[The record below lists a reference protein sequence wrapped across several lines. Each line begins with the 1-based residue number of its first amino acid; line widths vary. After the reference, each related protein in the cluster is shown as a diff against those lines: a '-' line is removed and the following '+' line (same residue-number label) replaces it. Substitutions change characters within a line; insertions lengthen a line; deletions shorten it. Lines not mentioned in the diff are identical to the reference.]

1 MALCYNSLMN
11 NLIALLF
18 FVFNLHAY
26 ELAKNYE
33 YDKNIIYSNDLFPDI
48 PKKFEILKIPSDSDH
63 YRLNAQ
69 IIAKT
74 FELNGITID
83 ITKARYVNFSKRSP
97 VDFSPLKQQLEA
109 MFKERY
115 PTIDINQTTIS
126 SRGYLSTLPKNAKG
140 IFDERFYQN
149 GTGTFYY
156 FDEQGIRHYL
166 DYSIRAMIGVLHV
179 THKVSRKERL
189 SGLNTILK
197 PVPFTSFKDIPL
209 TSMPE
214 QPARFRSNL
223 KAGQL
228 LTLRNIE
235 TVPLVLKNEK
245 IIVEVQDEGVIVEF
259 GATATQEGSL
269 YDIITILKNDGKRAK
284 AKVIGENRVE
294 LL

>member
-1 MALCYNSLMN
+1 MITKW
-11 NLIALLF
+11 LI
-18 FVFNLHAY
+18 FVFYFIIANSYAY

-33 YDKNIIYSNDLFPDI
+33 YDKNIIYSNDLFPEI

-63 YRLNAQ
+63 YRLDAL

-83 ITKARYVNFSKRSP
+83 TAKTRYVNFTKRSP

-109 MFKERY
+109 MFTERY
-115 PTIDINQTTIS
+115 PTIRIDDITIS
-126 SRGYLSTLPKNAKG
+126 SRGYLPALPKNVRG
-140 IFDERFYQN
+140 VFDDRFYQN
-149 GTGTFYY
+149 GSGTFYY
-156 FDEQGIRHYL
+156 FDDQGIRHYL
-166 DYSIRAMIGVLHV
+166 DYSIRATISVFHANQ
-179 THKVSRKERL
+179 KVSRKERL
-189 SGLNTILK
+189 SGFNTILK
-197 PVPFTSFKDIPL
+197 PIPFTSFKDIPL

-228 LTLRNIE
+228 LTVRNIE
-235 TVPLVLKNEK
+235 TIPLVLKNEK
-245 IIVEVQDEGVIVEF
+245 VIVEVQDEGVIVEF

-269 YDIITILKNDGKRAK
+269 YDIITIQKNDGKRAK